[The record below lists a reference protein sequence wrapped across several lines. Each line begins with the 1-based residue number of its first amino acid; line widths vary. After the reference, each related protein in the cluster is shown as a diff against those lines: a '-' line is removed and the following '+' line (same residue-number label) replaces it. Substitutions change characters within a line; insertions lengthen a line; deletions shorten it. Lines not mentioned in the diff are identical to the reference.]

1 MLEQLYHGSPKEFT
15 SFKLPGVNEVTNGK
29 EMGFGVYLT
38 NDYARACRYANDGYV
53 YDVALSQNAE
63 NSRVVYADRV
73 SLLQSEVTQL
83 VEGIAKSQIEEDEYP
98 YILSDWAEPTSETE
112 IDSGN
117 HAIAEQIAQNARES
131 SNSDL
136 DVINDLYNQ
145 CGGDEAAARL
155 LQPRLNDLGV
165 HFAVRNFDD
174 GEVANSREYIIFDPN
189 DLRIERTHEV
199 SKYTI
204 PEYTKYVEDNA
215 RLLPRFN
222 AEEIKELD
230 DLLTV
235 EQRRSVYSDDEV
247 KAAGLQPNEKEALV
261 VLTSNNGRQKPMYS
275 LESFKNYP
283 LHGQTQDFRLS
294 AEKRLNAQF
303 NSGNLGGLLTKA
315 ICDNKLSTKYPDTL
329 RASIEQAS
337 YYAVSCV
344 LSDRNKHFEPVNNG
358 FGDKSDL
365 TKNEAQKLKQGISDY
380 GQILLQSIQKQQTQ
394 RRQQTKVVPK
404 NRTFNPSR

>member
-1 MLEQLYHGSPKEFT
+1 
-15 SFKLPGVNEVTNGK
+15 
-29 EMGFGVYLT
+29 
-38 NDYARACRYANDGYV
+38 
-53 YDVALSQNAE
+53 
-63 NSRVVYADRV
+63 
-73 SLLQSEVTQL
+73 
-83 VEGIAKSQIEEDEYP
+83 
-98 YILSDWAEPTSETE
+98 
-112 IDSGN
+112 
-117 HAIAEQIAQNARES
+117 
-131 SNSDL
+131 
-136 DVINDLYNQ
+136 
-145 CGGDEAAARL
+145 
-155 LQPRLNDLGV
+155 
-165 HFAVRNFDD
+165 
-174 GEVANSREYIIFDPN
+174 
-189 DLRIERTHEV
+189 
-199 SKYTI
+199 
-204 PEYTKYVEDNA
+204 
-215 RLLPRFN
+215 
-222 AEEIKELD
+222 
-230 DLLTV
+230 LLTV

-294 AEKRLNAQF
+294 AEKKLNAQF

-315 ICDNKLSTKYPDTL
+315 VCDNKLSTKYPDTL

-344 LSDRNKHFEPVNNG
+344 LSDRNKHFEPVNNC

-380 GQILLQSIQKQQTQ
+380 SQILLQSIQKQQTQ